1 MSADRTSSALS
12 QAGLGHALRR
22 IGAMVLRH
30 VYLYRSSWPRLL
42 ELMYWPIMQMVMWG
56 FMTLFLVGQASLFA
70 QVAGLLIAAVL
81 LWDVLVRSQ
90 LGLGISFLEELW
102 SRNLGHILV
111 SPIRPIEFVV
121 SLVVMSLI
129 RTLIGLLPAAVLA
142 IFLYDY
148 SIFSMGLPLIA
159 FFVNLVLMG
168 WAVGLAICG
177 VILRWGLGA
186 ENLAWLAMFAIAP
199 ICGIYYP
206 LSVLPEWLQ
215 PVARALPAAHVFEG
229 MRAVLIDKSF
239 RLDLLVNALL
249 LNVAFVLASV
259 AVFLRCF
266 RAARIRGLILQIGE

>member
-1 MSADRTSSALS
+1 MSAALS
-12 QAGLGHALRR
+12 QAGLGPALRR

-30 VYLYRSSWPRLL
+30 VYLFRSSWPRLL
-42 ELMYWPIMQMVMWG
+42 ELSYWPIMQMVTWG
-56 FMTLFLVGQASLFA
+56 FMTLFLVGQSSLIA

-111 SPIRPIEFVV
+111 SPIRPIEYVA

-129 RTLIGLLPAAVLA
+129 RTLIGILPAAVLA

-148 SIFSMGLPLIA
+148 SIFSMGLPLIG
-159 FFVNLVLMG
+159 FFINLVIMG

-177 VILRWGLGA
+177 IILRWGLGA

-199 ICGIYYP
+199 VCGIYYP
-206 LSVLPEWLQ
+206 LAVLPEWLQ
-215 PVARALPAAHVFEG
+215 YVARTLPAAHVFEG
-229 MRAVLIDKSF
+229 MRAVLIDKTF
-239 RLDLLVNALL
+239 RADLFVNAAL
-249 LNVAFVLASV
+249 LNFAFVLASIV
-259 AVFLRCF
+259 IFLRCY
-266 RAARIRGLILQIGE
+266 RAARVRGLILQIGE